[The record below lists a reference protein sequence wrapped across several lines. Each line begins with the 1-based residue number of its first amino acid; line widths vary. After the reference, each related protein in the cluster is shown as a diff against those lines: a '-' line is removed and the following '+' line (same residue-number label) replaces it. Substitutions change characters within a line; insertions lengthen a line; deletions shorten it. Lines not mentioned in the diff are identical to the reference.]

1 MRLWHT
7 LGLEDVLKELN
18 TSDRGLDDAE
28 VQARLARFGLN
39 ELRARSEPLWK
50 KIIEPFTS
58 IFVLILLAA
67 AVVSFATGENLDG
80 YIISAI
86 IAINAAIYYTQR
98 QATERVLKS
107 LKRHNEQSVIVVRNG
122 RDVETSSRWLV
133 PGDLLI
139 LSEGLRVPAD
149 ARLFKEDI
157 LYTDESALT
166 GESLPIK
173 KTVATEGRDRPLY
186 ERTNMVFQ
194 GTYVLSGT
202 ARAVVVETGMSTEFG
217 KIAELATRDEPA
229 SPMQTKINT
238 IVSRLIKVLA
248 GVAVLVFGLALLRG
262 IAPDEAL
269 RFVLAMSVSAV
280 PEDLPIALSV
290 VLVLGMR
297 RLARK
302 NALVRSMKTMEDIGI
317 VTVVAVDKTGTLTKN
332 NLKVVTGW
340 SLDPKIDLKEA
351 AFKSLGGVSSVAEPF
366 DKALLA
372 VTEHGSAYSGKHQ
385 KNYPFEQ
392 AQRLS
397 GALWQEGSESE
408 LYIKGAPEHVL
419 GLCRLESS
427 DQHSA
432 MSQLYGLTARGYR
445 VIAMAKASISNELP
459 NLKNIQQLNFQL
471 LGLIA
476 FADELRPESAHAVAQ
491 ARQAGVE
498 VKMITGDHFET
509 AFHIGQLVGI
519 CSHKDEV
526 VLGSDLPVT
535 EDELANVV
543 KIKTVFARIL
553 PDQKFRILKALKR
566 NHITAMTGD
575 GVNDVPALASAEV
588 GIAMG
593 SGNDIAKDAGD
604 ILLLDNNFSSIVNAI
619 SEGRV
624 IYDNIRRMLF
634 YLLSTSLGEL
644 VTIVGALLFALPLP
658 VSAVQVLW
666 INLVTDTSLVIPLG
680 LEPPE
685 NDHMNK
691 PPRPPRAPILDR
703 LILSRIVLVG
713 AVMAVVALGTFAY
726 LISEGYSDEY
736 ARSVAFMMLVAA
748 QWANAFNA
756 RSEHHSLLRRLKTPN
771 YKLLVGLSLAI
782 VLQALVMLGPLRETF
797 GVVDVNTSHLLVSI
811 FLPIIAVLVA
821 VELHKVLVKPKTMVE
836 SS

>member
-290 VLVLGMR
+290 VLVLGIR
-297 RLARK
+297 RMAKK

-317 VTVVAVDKTGTLTKN
+317 VTIVAVDKTGTLTKN
-332 NLKVVTGW
+332 NLKVVEGW
-340 SLDPKIDLKEA
+340 PLNSRINLKEA
-351 AFKSLGGVSSVAEPF
+351 AYRSLGNISNFAEPF
-366 DKALLA
+366 DKALMAA
-372 VTEHGSAYSGKHQ
+372 VHGGPGYSGKLL

-392 AQRLS
+392 IQRMS
-397 GALWQEGSESE
+397 GALWQEVEKTF

-419 GLCRLESS
+419 NLCHLSETEHSS
-427 DQHSA
+427 GQT
-432 MSQLYGLTARGYR
+432 QLYTLAAKGYR
-445 VIAMAKASISNELP
+445 VIALARAPAPKNLP
-459 NLKNIQQLNFQL
+459 GLKNLDSHNFEF

-476 FADELRPESAHAVAQ
+476 FADELRPESAQAVAL
-491 ARQAGVE
+491 ARQAGIS
-498 VKMITGDHFET
+498 VKMITGDHYET
-509 AFHIGQLVGI
+509 AFHIG
-519 CSHKDEV
+519 
-526 VLGSDLPVT
+526 
-535 EDELANVV
+535 
-543 KIKTVFARIL
+543 R
-553 PDQKFRILKALKR
+553 
-566 NHITAMTGD
+566 
-575 GVNDVPALASAEV
+575 
-588 GIAMG
+588 
-593 SGNDIAKDAGD
+593 
-604 ILLLDNNFSSIVNAI
+604 
-619 SEGRV
+619 
-624 IYDNIRRMLF
+624 
-634 YLLSTSLGEL
+634 
-644 VTIVGALLFALPLP
+644 
-658 VSAVQVLW
+658 
-666 INLVTDTSLVIPLG
+666 
-680 LEPPE
+680 
-685 NDHMNK
+685 
-691 PPRPPRAPILDR
+691 
-703 LILSRIVLVG
+703 
-713 AVMAVVALGTFAY
+713 ALG
-726 LISEGYSDEY
+726 I
-736 ARSVAFMMLVAA
+736 
-748 QWANAFNA
+748 
-756 RSEHHSLLRRLKTPN
+756 
-771 YKLLVGLSLAI
+771 
-782 VLQALVMLGPLRETF
+782 
-797 GVVDVNTSHLLVSI
+797 
-811 FLPIIAVLVA
+811 
-821 VELHKVLVKPKTMVE
+821 
-836 SS
+836 